1 MYCIHEAKNYMVGYG
16 EGGTIAQMA
25 AMDQTAVWAGLATVD
40 AGSVEADWI
49 AENGAKMASSLN
61 GYNDMESSTRKST
74 IPKSTLPLP
83 VWMIGS
89 VDNNANALAYWKAAD
104 HITDSDKAADG
115 NITKYTRSAGWT
127 ADEDAYK
134 INRDTAAYRIWTSES
149 APKNTESTIWND
161 FLFGVRR
168 WMADPGGD
176 LRVTKD
182 PIADLHMTRHYKK
195 VGGWMR
201 EWYVYVPQH
210 VQQKAPVVFANHGY
224 TLNGG
229 VYAGQTDWH
238 KVADE
243 KGFIVVFPSAI
254 PGSISENG
262 NAPFPAWNIAMDP
275 TSMDEIEF
283 FKYMLSDLE
292 KTYSIGTGR
301 VYATGHS
308 WGSQMTHVLAL
319 NEPEM
324 FAAVAPLS
332 GFIFNAAVFEQAE
345 ATKAKGSYP
354 GVPVYM
360 AAGTEGGTEWAI
372 CPVPLAEENSSG
384 TTLSDWF
391 ALNGCTGSLDW
402 SKINGSNETKGSL
415 DWQNGG
421 AFTKSGRWYTMTCE
435 KNGVPMV
442 QAEIV
447 DYMPHATMPEH
458 SDRVWNNWLSH
469 YSRSANGTLVYNP

>member
-1 MYCIHEAKNYMVGYG
+1 
-16 EGGTIAQMA
+16 
-25 AMDQTAVWAGLATVD
+25 
-40 AGSVEADWI
+40 
-49 AENGAKMASSLN
+49 
-61 GYNDMESSTRKST
+61 
-74 IPKSTLPLP
+74 
-83 VWMIGS
+83 MIGS

-115 NITKYTRSAGWT
+115 NITKYTRSADWT

-176 LRVTKD
+176 LRVIKD
-182 PIADLHMTRHYKK
+182 PIADLHMTRHYEK

-201 EWYVYVPQH
+201 EWYVYVPENA
-210 VQQKAPVVFANHGY
+210 KNSTNLPVVFANHGY

-275 TSMDEIEF
+275 TRMDEIEF
-283 FKYMLSDLE
+283 FKYMLDDL
-292 KTYSIGTGR
+292 KKHYSIDTGR

-384 TTLSDWF
+384 KTLSDWF

-402 SKINGSNETKGSL
+402 SRINGGNETKGSL
-415 DWQNGG
+415 NWQNGG
-421 AFTKSGRWYTMTCE
+421 AFTPSGRWYTMTCE
-435 KNGVPMV
+435 KDGVPMV

-458 SDRVWNNWLSH
+458 SARVWNNWLSH
-469 YSRSANGTLVYNP
+469 YSRSADGTLVYNR

>member
-1 MYCIHEAKNYMVGYG
+1 
-16 EGGTIAQMA
+16 
-25 AMDQTAVWAGLATVD
+25 
-40 AGSVEADWI
+40 
-49 AENGAKMASSLN
+49 
-61 GYNDMESSTRKST
+61 MESSTRKST

-182 PIADLHMTRHYKK
+182 PIADLHMTRHYEK

-275 TSMDEIEF
+275 TRMDEIEF
-283 FKYMLSDLE
+283 FKYMLNDLE
-292 KTYSIGTGR
+292 KTYSIDTGR

-332 GFIFNAAVFEQAE
+332 GFIFKAIVFEQAE
-345 ATKAKGSYP
+345 AAKAKGNYP

-360 AAGTEGGTEWAI
+360 AAGTEGGTEWSI

-384 TTLSDWF
+384 KTLSDWF
-391 ALNGCTGSLDW
+391 ALNDCTGSLDW

-421 AFTKSGRWYTMTCE
+421 ALTKSGRWYTMTCE
-435 KNGVPMV
+435 KDGVPMV

-458 SDRVWNNWLSH
+458 SARVWNNWLSH
-469 YSRSANGTLVYNP
+469 YSRNADGTLVYNP